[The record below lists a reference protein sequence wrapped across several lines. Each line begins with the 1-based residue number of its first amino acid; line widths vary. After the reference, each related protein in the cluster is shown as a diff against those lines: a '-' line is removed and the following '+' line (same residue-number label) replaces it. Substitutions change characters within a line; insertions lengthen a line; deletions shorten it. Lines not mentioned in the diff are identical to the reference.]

1 MRFLIHNILFLEKN
15 HRLVGGFWV
24 MIFVAYDRIN
34 SMRNISILGYGEL
47 GKAIGSL
54 LNENKIGF
62 SHADAGE
69 KIQNKSTVVFICVPA
84 NFIREALEFNKN
96 SFDEETIFVNCS
108 KGLEQKT
115 GYLPF
120 QIVDEIIGTKN
131 YNTMVGLSFAKE
143 IIEKQPTLITLGYS
157 DKINSETIKELVRTK
172 YFSVEETP
180 HYKSLE
186 LASIM
191 KNAYAILCGFSDGLN
206 FGTNTKSKIVTLA
219 LREYETLANKMEFE
233 YDTLALS
240 GIIGDFVFT
249 CSTKQSRNYSFGF
262 DLSKMSVEDVRKK
275 YEEKT
280 IEGQNTIKSILELAN
295 KHKIKLIIA
304 ELTNSVIEN
313 GSDFKE
319 DFKNLIGIII

>member
-1 MRFLIHNILFLEKN
+1 MK
-15 HRLVGGFWV
+15 
-24 MIFVAYDRIN
+24 
-34 SMRNISILGYGEL
+34 NISILGYGEL

-54 LNENKIGF
+54 LAENKIEF
-62 SHADAGE
+62 SHTDAGE
-69 KIQNKSTVVFICVPA
+69 KIQNKSDVVFICVPA
-84 NFIREALEFNKN
+84 NFIREALEFNKS

-115 GYLPF
+115 WYLPF
-120 QIVDEIIGTKN
+120 QITEEVIGTKN

-143 IIEKQPTLITLGYS
+143 IIDKQPTLITLGYS
-157 DKINSETIKELVRTK
+157 DKINSETIKELVRTN

-186 LASIM
+186 LSSVM

-206 FGTNTKSKIVTLA
+206 FGTNTKSKIVILA
-219 LREYETLANKMEFE
+219 LREYEILAKKMEFE

-262 DLSKMSVEDVRKK
+262 DLSKMMVEDVRKK
-275 YEEKT
+275 YEGKT

-295 KHKIKLIIA
+295 KYEMKLIVA
-304 ELTNSVIEN
+304 EMVNNTIEK
-313 GSDFKE
+313 GIDFKE
-319 DFKNLIGIII
+319 DFKNLIGVVV

>member
-1 MRFLIHNILFLEKN
+1 METMKI
-15 HRLVGGFWV
+15 
-24 MIFVAYDRIN
+24 
-34 SMRNISILGYGEL
+34 ISILGYGEL

-54 LNENKIGF
+54 LNENKIEF
-62 SHADAGE
+62 SRADVGE
-69 KIQNKSTVVFICVPA
+69 KIQNKTEVVFICVPA
-84 NFIREALEFNKN
+84 NFIREALKFNKS

-115 GYLPF
+115 EYLPF
-120 QIVDEIIGTKN
+120 QIVEETIGTKN

-143 IIEKQPTLITLGYS
+143 IMEKQPTLMTLGYS

-172 YFSVEETP
+172 YFSIEETP

-186 LASIM
+186 LASAM
-191 KNAYAILCGFSDGLN
+191 KNTYAILCGFSDGLN
-206 FGTNTKSKIVTLA
+206 FGTNTKAKIITLA
-219 LREYETLANKMEFE
+219 LREYELLAQKMEFE

-262 DLSKMSVEDVRKK
+262 DLSKMLVEDARKK
-275 YEEKT
+275 YERKT
-280 IEGQNTIKSILELAN
+280 VEGQNAVKSILWLAN

-304 ELTNSVIEN
+304 ELTNNVIEH
-313 GSDFKE
+313 GLSFKE
-319 DFKNLIGIII
+319 EFRNLIGIIV